1 MLLFRTGLKQREI
14 SRVLALAPGPFLVA
28 KNVQQTDKLP
38 PRPGVSPITRKIM
51 QRLGICSI
59 NMRGEEVFN
68 SPFHGRALRSASL

>member
-1 MLLFRTGLKQREI
+1 M
-14 SRVLALAPGPFLVA
+14 A

-68 SPFHGRALRSASL
+68 SPFHGGALRSASL